1 MELDTLEDVHRR
13 NNGKILEEIPKAMK
27 KHSTNQIPKALKELE
42 KKEKDSDYDKT
53 ENLINKNNQN
63 SNLHNNFD
71 STRKLDD
78 MTKVMSRQNL
88 DKIMNSI
95 NSSKEKT
102 YKNTISEDLG
112 ELPKA
117 LNHNPLENIGEGEE
131 QYEKDN
137 IAGHA
142 TNLNNSKVKKKKKK
156 RWKVLKIFLIT
167 IFMLVC
173 LFVLFIILFFK
184 TTLFQEWKELWVQTA
199 MTTMNHQYLAT
210 WFLSEDE
217 INAIMSDNV
226 VINNED
232 SILNAIELDNDSE
245 KQGIAT
251 KPKENLINIDKI
263 SGSGYVG
270 YVMTVSD
277 PSKVK
282 FVDARKKTTGTQL
295 SQICKEHNAIAG
307 INAGGFTDP
316 NGNGFGN
323 LLNEPTII
331 DKKLLFGD
339 KNTVINLTGLTHAG
353 ELVLGRYTYHQAMN
367 IGVES
372 GIQFGPYII
381 VNGNKQIKKA
391 NQGGLHPRMAIGQKK
406 DGTMI
411 FVCIDGRQPGYS
423 IGTTLLELQNIF
435 ERYGAY
441 NAANLDGGS
450 SATMYYNGKVINKT
464 STPIGER
471 YLPNAIIVTK

>member
-1 MELDTLEDVHRR
+1 MELDALEELRR
-13 NNGKILEEIPKAMK
+13 KNNGKILEEIPKAMK
-27 KHSTNQIPKALKELE
+27 RNSGNQIPKALEELE
-42 KKEKDSDYDKT
+42 K
-53 ENLINKNNQN
+53 NKNNNILENNNLTSRQN
-63 SNLHNNFD
+63 SKVDHENK
-71 STRKLDD
+71 SKLDD

-88 DKIMNSI
+88 DKILNSI
-95 NSSKEKT
+95 NTSKEKT
-102 YKNTISEDLG
+102 YKNAISEELG

-117 LNHNPLENIGEGEE
+117 LNHTSLGDNEEVQEE
-131 QYEKDN
+131 QYRTE
-137 IAGHA
+137 
-142 TNLNNSKVKKKKKK
+142 TLNNTNVKKKKKK

-167 IFMLVC
+167 IFMLVF

-217 INAIMSDNV
+217 INAIMSANE

-232 SILNAIELDNDSE
+232 SVLNAIDIDNGDE
-245 KQGIAT
+245 NQGVAS
-251 KPKENLINIDKI
+251 KPKENKINVDKI
-263 SGSGYVG
+263 SGNGYVG

-282 FVDARKKTTGTQL
+282 FVDSRKKTTGTQL

-331 DKKLLFGD
+331 DKKLLYGD
-339 KNTVINLTGLTHAG
+339 KNSVINLTGLTHAG

-367 IGVES
+367 IGIQS

-423 IGTTLLELQNIF
+423 IGTTLLEVQNIF

>member
-1 MELDTLEDVHRR
+1 MELDALENLHKR
-13 NNGKILEEIPKAMK
+13 NEGKILEEIPKAMK
-27 KHSTNQIPKALKELE
+27 RNNSNQIPKALKELE
-42 KKEKDSDYDKT
+42 EKQKYIAYDKT
-53 ENLINKNNQN
+53 EPISN
-63 SNLHNNFD
+63 SNNYENKK
-71 STRKLDD
+71 SLDD
-78 MTKVMSRQNL
+78 MTKVISRQNL
-88 DKIMNSI
+88 DKMI
-95 NSSKEKT
+95 NSSNLNKQNE
-102 YKNTISEDLG
+102 YKSTASEELG

-117 LNHNPLENIGEGEE
+117 LNHNPLGNVESLFEEENAN
-131 QYEKDN
+131 KNTDN
-137 IAGHA
+137 I
-142 TNLNNSKVKKKKKK
+142 NNPKVKKKKKK
-156 RWKVLKIFLIT
+156 RWKVLKVFLIT
-167 IFMLVC
+167 IFILVC

-217 INAIMSDNV
+217 INAIMNDNI

-232 SILNAIELDNDSE
+232 SVLNAIEIDDNEST
-245 KQGIAT
+245 T
-251 KPKENLINIDKI
+251 KPKENEIKVDKI

-282 FVDARKKTTGTQL
+282 LVDSRKKTTGTQL

-331 DKKLLFGD
+331 DKKLLYGD
-339 KNTVINLTGLTHAG
+339 KNSVINLTGLTHSG

-423 IGTTLLELQNIF
+423 IGTTLLEVQNIF